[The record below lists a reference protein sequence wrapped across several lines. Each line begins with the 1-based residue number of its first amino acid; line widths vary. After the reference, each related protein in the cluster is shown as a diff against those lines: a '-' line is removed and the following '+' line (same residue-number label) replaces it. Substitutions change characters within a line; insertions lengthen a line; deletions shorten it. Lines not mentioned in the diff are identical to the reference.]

1 MAKTPNAAISCPRC
15 AFGNP
20 ENARFCGGCGSE
32 LPSRSA
38 SISTLPDERKV
49 VTAVFADLVGF
60 TARAE
65 RLDPEDVRAVLTRFH
80 APLRQEF
87 ERFGGTVEKIIGDAV
102 LGLFGAPVGREDDS
116 ERAVRAAL
124 AVCDRVAALNAKE
137 PELDLHVRVGVA
149 TGEALVALG
158 VRPETGVGMA
168 AGDVL
173 NTAAR
178 LQAAAPVDSVLVT
191 AETYRATRD
200 AIEYRAAEPVS
211 AKGKSVPVAAWEAV
225 RAVDPAADERPHEDA
240 PLVGRDAEL
249 EILGRALTRA
259 REELALRLVTIV
271 GEPGVGKSRLVY
283 ELARLV
289 DAEPESIGWCRGRT
303 TPYASGSS
311 FAALAEIVK
320 AEADFTERDT
330 ADERER
336 KLAGTVARLLPDAG
350 DARWVE
356 RHLRRLVGLAA
367 DSGTAERAGETF
379 AAWRRFVEALAG
391 RRPTVLVLEDLH
403 WADEG
408 LLDFV
413 EYLVEWADRV
423 PLLVVVT
430 ARPELLETR
439 PSWGRSGNAAILQ
452 LRPLSDDETDLL
464 LERLLED
471 VTVPDDTGR
480 ALVART
486 GGNPLYVVEY
496 VRMLADYGRLET
508 RTELPL
514 PESVQAI
521 IAARIDGLAPDEKAV
536 VQDAAVVGKVFWAS
550 AVAALEGVSRTSV
563 EERLRDLERREF
575 VRRER
580 ISALGPESQ
589 YAFRH
594 VLVRDVAYGQI
605 PRAHRSE
612 KHERAAE
619 WIESLAAGRSQAEL
633 RAHHYLSALELA
645 RASHREVDGL
655 EHRAL
660 AAALDAGD
668 RASSLGASAA
678 AVRFYRSALELVDDP
693 DPELVFAYGMSRV
706 HAQGEGADELA
717 AARDVF
723 LSRGNGELAA
733 EAEVALAGLLTNRG
747 ERLTALAHLERAAAI
762 VADADDSPSKAHV
775 IASFARFRRLSGEH
789 EEAVR
794 LSREALAMAE
804 ELGLEELQADA
815 SNNLGIS
822 RFATGDAGGIED
834 LERSIALASKLNS
847 QEAIRGLRF
856 LAAAHGLRGDLPRSY
871 DLYAEAGTLAARF
884 GDAYNTR
891 SLAAAAVFEQ
901 YWKGSWDEAVR
912 TADEFIAA
920 SEVDPHF
927 HEIPCRRIR
936 GLVRLARGD
945 TAGAEEDAVRGLAF
959 ARVAGDPWFLNPAI
973 AFRARV
979 LVEAGDTDDA
989 GPLADEVLAAWSAK
1003 GMFPSY
1009 EAADLAVALV
1019 ALGRGSDLE
1028 AAVPESAS
1036 RTRWFEAAL
1045 LYAAEEFAAAAERYA
1060 EIGAGPDEAYARLR
1074 AAARLASGTR
1084 EEANVQLSY
1093 ALAFFETVGASAYA
1107 DYGASLAARR

>member
-1 MAKTPNAAISCPRC
+1 MAKTPNTGLSCPRC
-15 AFGNP
+15 AFRNP
-20 ENARFCGGCGSE
+20 ENARFCGGCGFE
-32 LPSRSA
+32 LPARPVA
-38 SISTLPDERKV
+38 VSTLPDERKV

-60 TARAE
+60 TSRAE

-80 APLRQEF
+80 APIREEF

-124 AVCDRVAALNAKE
+124 AVCDRVAALNAEE

-149 TGEALVALG
+149 TGEALVTVEA
-158 VRPETGVGMA
+158 RPETGVGMA

-178 LQAAAPVDSVLVT
+178 LQAAAPVDGVLVT

-200 AIEYRAAEPVS
+200 VIDYRAAEPVE
-211 AKGKSVPVAAWEAV
+211 AKGKSEPVAVWEAV
-225 RAVDPAADERPHEDA
+225 RAADPAADERPHEDA

-249 EILGRALTRA
+249 ESLALALARA
-259 REELALRLVTIV
+259 REDRALQLVLIV
-271 GEPGVGKSRLVY
+271 GEPGIGKSRLVY

-289 DAEPESIGWCRGRT
+289 DAEPETIGWCRGRSV
-303 TPYASGSS
+303 PYASGSS

-320 AEADFTERDT
+320 AEAGITERDT
-330 ADERER
+330 AEEREQ
-336 KLAGTVARLLPDAG
+336 KLADTVSRLAADAG
-350 DARWVE
+350 EARWVS
-356 RHLRRLVGLAA
+356 RHLRPLAGLAGE
-367 DSGTAERAGETF
+367 SGAAERAGETF
-379 AAWRRFVEALAG
+379 AAWRRFFEALAG
-391 RRPTVLVLEDLH
+391 ERPTVLVFEDLH

-408 LLDFV
+408 LLDFI
-413 EYLVEWADRV
+413 EHLVQWADRV

-430 ARPELLETR
+430 ARPELFDSR
-439 PSWGRSGNAAILQ
+439 PGWGRSDKAATMP
-452 LRPLSDDETDLL
+452 LRPLSDEETDLL
-464 LERLLED
+464 LGQLLED
-471 VTVPDDTGR
+471 VAVPDEAGR

-496 VRMLADYGRLET
+496 VRMLADRGRDEA
-508 RTELPL
+508 RAELPL
-514 PESVQAI
+514 PESVQAV
-521 IAARIDGLAPDEKAV
+521 IAARIDRLAPDEKAI

-550 AVAALEGVSRTSV
+550 AVAALEGVSPASI
-563 EERLRDLERREF
+563 EDRLRDLERREF

-580 ISALGPESQ
+580 ISALGAERQ

-605 PRAHRSE
+605 PRASRSE

-645 RASHREVDGL
+645 RAARRELDGL
-655 EHRAL
+655 EQRAL
-660 AAALDAGD
+660 EAAVDAGEH
-668 RASSLGASAA
+668 AASLGASAA
-678 AVRFYRSALELVDDP
+678 AVRFYRSALDLVEDP
-693 DPELVFAYGMSRV
+693 DPELVFAYGMARV

-717 AARDVF
+717 AARDAF
-723 LSRGNGELAA
+723 LARGEGERAA
-733 EAEVALAGLLTNRG
+733 EAEMALAGLLTNRG
-747 ERLTALAHLERAAAI
+747 ERLTALGHLERAAAI
-762 VADADDSPSKAHV
+762 VADADTSPSKAHV
-775 IASFARFRRLSGEH
+775 LASFARFRRLSGEH

-794 LSREALAMAE
+794 LSRQALAMAE

-822 RFATGDAGGIED
+822 RFATGDAGGIDD

-856 LAAAHGLRGDLPRSY
+856 LAAAHGLRGELPRSY
-871 DLYAEAGTLAARF
+871 ELYAEAGTLAARF

-891 SLAAAAVFEQ
+891 SLVAAAVFEH
-901 YWKGSWDEAVR
+901 YWKGSWEAAVR
-912 TADEFIAA
+912 TTDEFITA
-920 SEVDPHF
+920 SGADPHF

-945 TAGAEEDAVRGLAF
+945 TTGAEEDSVRGLAF

-979 LVEAGDTDDA
+979 LVETGSPAEADA
-989 GPLADEVLAAWSAK
+989 LADEVLSAWSTT
-1003 GMFPSY
+1003 GLFPSY
-1009 EAADLAVALV
+1009 EAADLAVVL
-1019 ALGRGSDLE
+1019 LELDRSSELE
-1028 AAVPESAS
+1028 AAAPASSS
-1036 RTRWFEAAL
+1036 RTRWFEAAR
-1045 LYAAEEFAAAAERYA
+1045 LYAAAEFAAAADRYA
-1060 EIGAGPDEAYARLR
+1060 EIGAGPEEAFARLR
-1074 AAARLASGTR
+1074 AAAQSSPGGRGDR
-1084 EEANVQLSY
+1084 NVQL
-1093 ALAFFETVGASAYA
+1093 ARGLAFFRSVGASAYV
-1107 DYGASLAARR
+1107 DYGTSLSAGR